1 LYKIS
6 KCFILLSKIYI
17 FNEDYESALSAL
29 NHAIKASFKQILF
42 QVQEIYYGVFI
53 GGENDLIISINKLG
67 YCVNSNQGINYPIYI
82 TFEDGAEETFYI
94 RKTGIFEFQPEEWM
108 DVNDDKIK
116 RTATVSVKRI
126 LVPDNIPFVL
136 DYCFVV

>member
-1 LYKIS
+1 MYNIKQLTNFDVKDNTIEEKTFFVGGETSITHNYRI
-6 KCFILLSKIYI
+6 IPYNQLLG
-17 FNEDYESALSAL
+17 L
-29 NHAIKASFKQILF
+29 
-42 QVQEIYYGVFI
+42 V

-94 RKTGIFEFQPEEWM
+94 GKTGIFEFQPEEWT
-108 DVNDDKIK
+108 DVNDDKIE

-126 LVPDNIPFVL
+126 LVPDNVSFVL
-136 DYCFVV
+136 DYCFVI

>member
-1 LYKIS
+1 MYNIKQLTNFDVKDNTTE
-6 KCFILLSKIYI
+6 KKTFFIGGTSVTHNYRIIPYNQLLG
-17 FNEDYESALSAL
+17 L
-29 NHAIKASFKQILF
+29 
-42 QVQEIYYGVFI
+42 V

-82 TFEDGAEETFYI
+82 TFEDGTEETFYI
-94 RKTGIFEFQPEEWM
+94 GKTGIFEFQPEEWT
-108 DVNDDKIK
+108 DVNDDKIE
-116 RTATVSVKRI
+116 RTAKVSVKRI